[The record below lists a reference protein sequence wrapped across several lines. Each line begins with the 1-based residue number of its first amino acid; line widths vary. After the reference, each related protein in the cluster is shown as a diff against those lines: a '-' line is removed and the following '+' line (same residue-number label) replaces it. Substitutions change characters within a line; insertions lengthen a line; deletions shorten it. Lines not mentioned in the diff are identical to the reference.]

1 VKPSL
6 HIGKLHRTHN
16 VEQFTCG
23 QPELDRFLIRHA
35 LQAQQSNSSQTYVAV
50 SGDEVVGFYT
60 IVAGEVQHAQAPER
74 IVKGMSRH
82 PIPLLVLARFGV
94 HVNAQG
100 RGIGSG
106 LLLDALGRTLQVAD
120 VIGVRALAVHAKDDR
135 AVAFYR
141 HFGFTPSPTDTR
153 HLFMIIKD
161 IRLAGG
167 AKAIKDSMTI
177 SPGRIDPPVTNVT
190 ASRER
195 RGRK

>member
-6 HIGKLHRTHN
+6 YIEKLHRTHN

-35 LQAQQSNSSQTYVAV
+35 LRVQQSNSSQTYVGV
-50 SGDEVVGFYT
+50 SDDEVAGFYT
-60 IVAGEVQHAQAPER
+60 IVAGEVQHARAPER
-74 IVKGMSRH
+74 VVKGMSRH
-82 PIPLLVLARFGV
+82 PIPLLVLARLAV
-94 HVNAQG
+94 HTNAQG

-120 VIGVRALAVHAKDDR
+120 MIGVRTLAVHAKDDR

-141 HFGFTPSPTDTR
+141 HFGFTPSPTDAR

-161 IRLAGG
+161 IRIAAGLR
-167 AKAIKDSMTI
+167 
-177 SPGRIDPPVTNVT
+177 P
-190 ASRER
+190 
-195 RGRK
+195 

>member
-6 HIGKLHRTHN
+6 HIEKLHRTHN

-23 QPELDRFLIRHA
+23 QPELDRFLVRHA

-50 SGDEVVGFYT
+50 NGDEVAGFYT

-74 IVKGMSRH
+74 VVKGMSRH
-82 PIPLLVLARFGV
+82 PIPLLVLARLAV
-94 HVNAQG
+94 HINAQG

-141 HFGFTPSPTDTR
+141 HFGFTPSSSDAR

-161 IRLAGG
+161 IRLAAGL
-167 AKAIKDSMTI
+167 K
-177 SPGRIDPPVTNVT
+177 P
-190 ASRER
+190 
-195 RGRK
+195 